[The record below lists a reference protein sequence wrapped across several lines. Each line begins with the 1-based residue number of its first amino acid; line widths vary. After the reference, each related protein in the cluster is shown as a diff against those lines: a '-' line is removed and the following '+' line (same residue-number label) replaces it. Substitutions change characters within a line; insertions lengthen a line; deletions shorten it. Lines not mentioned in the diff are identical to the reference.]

1 MLYILYPFSSVYI
14 IDHWF
19 KSYYSS
25 IPSAILKTLPSK
37 YFNKYVSALYPELIC
52 KILPFWELVIIK
64 LPAICTLS
72 LSENVWKQ
80 FSLNYKAY

>member
-52 KILPFWELVIIK
+52 KILPF
-64 LPAICTLS
+64 
-72 LSENVWKQ
+72 
-80 FSLNYKAY
+80 